1 MESRE
6 REEYLL
12 ILAAFKE
19 MIQTFDN
26 STHCLEH
33 FTDMVIY
40 RASALIDRV
49 LEGLGIDFERAL
61 ELIQRETNL
70 LTPQEE
76 LERERI
82 VAAWENLIDFAI
94 AQEYALVQELPD
106 ELSLED
112 MEQYESLCQKYNE
125 QYAIVENEQVL
136 QAAMVAAFWIGTSEN
151 SYITYNT
158 QNDERVRAWHQSY
171 DGLTYLKSE
180 FPPELIP
187 PIEWACRCFLT
198 SDGYGSVFSSILKPA
213 IKVNPIFSESLATGG
228 RIFTDAHPYFK
239 HKLPKEMVDISNNLK
254 QKLYA

>member
-1 MESRE
+1 MESKE

-12 ILAAFKE
+12 ILAAFKK
-19 MIQTFDN
+19 MILHFEN
-26 STHCLEH
+26 SAQSLEH

-40 RASALIDRV
+40 RASTLIDRV
-49 LEGLGIDFERAL
+49 LEGLGIDFDRAL
-61 ELIQRETNL
+61 ELIHRESHL
-70 LTPQEE
+70 LTPREE

-106 ELSLED
+106 ELNLED
-112 MEQYESLCQKYNE
+112 MEIYESLCQKYNE

-136 QAAMVAAFWIGTSEN
+136 QAGMIAAFWIGVPDN
-151 SYITYNT
+151 SFVTYNT
-158 QNDERVRAWHQSY
+158 QNDERVRAWHQSL

-198 SDGYGSVFSSILKPA
+198 SDNFGGIFGSILKPT
-213 IKVNPIFSESLATGG
+213 IKINPIFSESLATGG
-228 RIFTDAHPYFK
+228 RIFTGHHPYFK
-239 HKLPKEMVDISNNLK
+239 HKLPKELVAISNELK
-254 QKLYA
+254 QKLYD